1 MKPILSYFYT
11 LDNKFFDDFPDS
23 NLKSNKN
30 QKRPFYYCLKDD
42 NGLYWMIPCT
52 SQIEKYD
59 ALIARALSQGKPTD
73 KWHKI
78 KMSGKD
84 NILLIQDIFPV
95 TEKYITKAFM
105 RNKVHQKIASDKE
118 QKLILIKA
126 NKIIALSKYK
136 GKLFSTQADIVKIER
151 ELLKTLGR

>member
-1 MKPILSYFYT
+1 MKPFLSYFYT
-11 LDNKFFDDFPDS
+11 LDDKFFDDFPDS

-30 QKRPFYYCLKDD
+30 QKRPFYYCLKDT

-59 ALIARALSQGKPTD
+59 AFIARANLQGKPTD

-78 KMSGKD
+78 KMGGKE

-95 TEKYITKAFM
+95 TENYIAKAFM
-105 RNKVHQKIASDKE
+105 RNNVHQKIASEKE
-118 QKLILIKA
+118 QKLILMKA
-126 NKIIALSKYK
+126 NKIIALTKYK
-136 GKLFSTQADIVKIER
+136 GKLFSTQADIINIEK
-151 ELLKTLGR
+151 ELLKTLK

>member
-11 LDNKFFDDFPDS
+11 LDDKFFDDFPDS

-30 QKRPFYYCLKDD
+30 QKRPFYYCLKDI

-59 ALIARALSQGKPTD
+59 AFIARANLQGKPTD

-78 KMSGKD
+78 KMGSKE

-95 TEKYITKAFM
+95 TEKYIAKAFI
-105 RNKVHQKIASDKE
+105 RNNIHQKIASEKE
-118 QKLILIKA
+118 QKLILMKA
-126 NKIIALSKYK
+126 NKIMALTKYK
-136 GKLFSTQADIVKIER
+136 GKLFSTQADIINIEK
-151 ELLKTLGR
+151 ELLKTLK

>member
-11 LDNKFFDDFPDS
+11 LDDKFFDDFPDS
-23 NLKSNKN
+23 ILKSNKN
-30 QKRPFYYCLKDD
+30 QKRPFYYCLKDT

-59 ALIARALSQGKPTD
+59 TFIARANFQGKPTD

-78 KMSGKD
+78 KMGGKE

-95 TEKYITKAFM
+95 TEKYIAKAFI
-105 RNKVHQKIASDKE
+105 RNNIHQKIASEKE
-118 QKLILIKA
+118 QKLILMKA
-126 NKIIALSKYK
+126 NKIMALTKYK
-136 GKLFSTQADIVKIER
+136 GKLFSTQADIINIEK
-151 ELLKTLGR
+151 ELLKTLK